1 MKAILKHIPN
11 QSHYLINQYIKK
23 YPVSIKIS
31 SRRYSKH
38 GDYRLYYNG
47 SEQISINSN
56 LNPYKFLITLIHEI
70 SHLVSYKN
78 YGRNIKPHGI
88 EWKKTYKNLMHPFLN
103 DSIFPKTL
111 LKVLNKY
118 FINPKSSSDSD
129 FELALALKKY
139 DKHKELCLYEI
150 PEGYNFKIY
159 NGKVFK
165 KGPKRKKRIECEELK
180 SKKIYLFNPLAE
192 INLIKN

>member
-1 MKAILKHIPN
+1 MKAIFKHIPK

-23 YPVSIKIS
+23 HPVSFKIS

-38 GDYRLYYNG
+38 GDYRFYNNG
-47 SEQISINSN
+47 REQISINSN

-78 YGRNIKPHGI
+78 YGRNIKPHGM
-88 EWKKTYKNLMHPFLN
+88 EWKKTYKNLIHPFLN

-111 LKVLNKY
+111 LKVLNKH

-129 FELALALKKY
+129 MIIIKNYVCMKFLRAIILKFITEKFLKKVQRE
-139 DKHKELCLYEI
+139 KKEL
-150 PEGYNFKIY
+150 NVR
-159 NGKVFK
+159 N
-165 KGPKRKKRIECEELK
+165 
-180 SKKIYLFNPLAE
+180 
-192 INLIKN
+192 